1 MPPAPSQ
8 PATAAPPSPAPSDC
22 VIRLVGLDKVYQSGA
37 ENSVHACRTISLE
50 IARGDFVAIMGPSGS
65 GKSTLMNMLGCL
77 DRPTGGEY
85 WLEGEQVAAF
95 DRDRLARVRNQRLG
109 FVFQGFNLLSRTS
122 ALENVELPMLYSPH
136 CPSRR
141 ALRRRALAC
150 LQRVGLGKRALHHP
164 SQLSGGQQ
172 QRVAIARALVNEP
185 SFLLADEPTGNLDTR
200 TSLEIMEIFQ
210 DLNDKGMTIL
220 MVTHEPDIAQYCRR
234 QIVLRDGRI
243 VRDERV
249 STPLRATEELKRLPR
264 ELDFLSDP
272 PPTP

>member
-1 MPPAPSQ
+1 MPA
-8 PATAAPPSPAPSDC
+8 ATAPTPTASSPAAPDC
-22 VIRLVGLDKVYQSGA
+22 VIRLVGLDKVYQSGG
-37 ENSVHACRTISLE
+37 ENAVHAVRAVSLE
-50 IARGDFVAIMGPSGS
+50 IERGDFVAIMGPSGS

-136 CPSRR
+136 CPPRR
-141 ALRRRALAC
+141 TLRRRALAA

-220 MVTHEPDIAQYCRR
+220 MVTHEPDIASYCRR

-249 STPLRATEELKRLPR
+249 PSPLRATEELKRLPR
-264 ELDFLSDP
+264 GVDFLADEAPSP
-272 PPTP
+272 